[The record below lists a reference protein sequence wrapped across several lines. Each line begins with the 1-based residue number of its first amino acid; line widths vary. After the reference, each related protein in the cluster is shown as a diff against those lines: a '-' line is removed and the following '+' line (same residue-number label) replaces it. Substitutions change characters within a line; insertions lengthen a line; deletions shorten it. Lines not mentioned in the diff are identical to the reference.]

1 MFWQQWVAVQVVV
14 QQDAREQAQAQQEEV
29 LGVPRVRGVQAVVVV
44 ARVSIVVRP
53 FEHKLYLYIV

>member
-1 MFWQQWVAVQVVV
+1 M

-44 ARVSIVVRP
+44 VARVSIVVRP